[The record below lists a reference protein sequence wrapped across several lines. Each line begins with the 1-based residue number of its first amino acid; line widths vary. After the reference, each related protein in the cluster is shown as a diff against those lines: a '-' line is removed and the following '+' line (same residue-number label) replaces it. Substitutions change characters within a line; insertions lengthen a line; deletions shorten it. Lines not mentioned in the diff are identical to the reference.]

1 MFHYLKER
9 QFCRLLSSW
18 VPGERLPN
26 INSALSMEKREA
38 VPSLIQHFCS
48 PSCLPLAVLA
58 CPNSIQYP
66 LWVKSKD
73 LDLSYSDKSSRI
85 TSLWT
90 FGTEGYQKHADCSST
105 LIPSFHQRT
114 YYLEPWL
121 LKGLHLRDTGLIPGS
136 GRSPGEGHGN
146 SLQYSCLENLHG
158 QRNLVGYNP

>member
-58 CPNSIQYP
+58 CSILFSTHFGSKVRIWTLVTVIKDQESQAYGLLELKGIRNMLIAP
-66 LWVKSKD
+66 QLDSLFPPKD
-73 LDLSYSDKSSRI
+73 LLS
-85 TSLWT
+85 
-90 FGTEGYQKHADCSST
+90 
-105 LIPSFHQRT
+105 RT
-114 YYLEPWL
+114 MA
-121 LKGLHLRDTGLIPGS
+121 T
-136 GRSPGEGHGN
+136 
-146 SLQYSCLENLHG
+146 
-158 QRNLVGYNP
+158 